1 MMNLHPL
8 QPLEKGFAL
17 LKQKGKLVQS
27 KDIPK
32 AGTELEIVRKDN
44 TIKTKVLSVSDKLFE
59 IM

>member
-1 MMNLHPL
+1 LHPL

-44 TIKTKVLSVSDKLFE
+44 TIKTKVLSVSDNLFE